1 MKVKLTI
8 LALAMVQFTGI
19 SSGTALDKVTVNRI
33 ADAIFRSENSINHPY
48 WIMIPTKDPRRVC
61 INTITH
67 AWVDFEGDEA
77 HTGCN
82 DLSLNHP
89 LGDKVSLPFI
99 QFLGARYCPPS
110 VDSVGFRNWTN
121 NVYHIL
127 CHPKLNL

>member
-48 WIMIPTKDPRRVC
+48 GIMIPTKDPRRVC

-67 AWVDFEGDEA
+67 AWVNFEGDEA
-77 HTGCN
+77 RTGRN

-99 QFLGARYCPPS
+99 SFLGHRYCPPS
-110 VDSVGFRNWTN
+110 VDPIGYQHWTN
-121 NVYHIL
+121 NAFCIYKQL
-127 CHPKLNL
+127 TKE